1 MQFVGRAP
9 QKVAEFL
16 AEVVAPIRA
25 EYVNDAPRE
34 AEVQV

>member
-9 QKVAEFL
+9 QQVDEFL

-25 EYVNDAPRE
+25 KYAGQGQGE
-34 AEVQV
+34 AEVHV